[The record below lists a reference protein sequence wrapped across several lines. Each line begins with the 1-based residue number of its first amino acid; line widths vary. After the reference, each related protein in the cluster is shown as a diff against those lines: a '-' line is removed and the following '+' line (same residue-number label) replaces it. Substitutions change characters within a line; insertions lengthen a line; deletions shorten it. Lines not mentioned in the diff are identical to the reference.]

1 MEKLYNTVYH
11 ELAKHLLSIIDT
23 AYPESGSTIES
34 IARTFGAT
42 PDISQGHLAFPCFI
56 VAKAAKKAPPLV
68 ANEICQKISHELIAT
83 CKVSGPYV
91 NIYFNIKKLGE
102 ILLNEIYS
110 GEYFKKPLIKNAQK
124 TMIEY
129 SQPNT
134 HKELHVGHMRNLCLG
149 NALVRLYRYAGVPTV
164 AVTFP
169 GDVGTHVAK
178 CLWYMKYHNQEVAPK
193 NNQGAWLGRMY
204 AKGNLKLEDELGSAS
219 EANNRLQLTEI
230 LKQLEKKQ
238 GNFFDLWKETR
249 EWSLALFNQTYAW
262 ADVKFDRWFYESE
275 VDSAS
280 LEYARE
286 LFAAGKLVQD
296 QGAIGLDLSENKLG
310 FCLLIKTDGTGLY
323 ATKDIELARRKFQE
337 FNIEKSIYVVDK
349 RQALHFKQ
357 VFKVLE
363 HIGFKEAKNCF
374 HLEYDFVELPT
385 GAMSSRKGNIVPLMD
400 LVEQMEQSITQNYLE
415 KYRGVWSDAEIKSTA
430 HMVANGAIK
439 YGMLK
444 MDNNKSI
451 VFEMNEWL
459 KLDGETGPY
468 LQYVHARINSLL
480 EKQGYAASDKTS
492 WGPLVALQEQALAV
506 KIISFNNVIENSVIN
521 YRPSTVCAYLYDL
534 CKLFNSFYAECS
546 IARAENNEI
555 KAARLSLAYATS
567 QVLKQGLAILGIPA
581 PDKM

>member
-11 ELAKHLLSIIDT
+11 ELAKHLLSIIDKY
-23 AYPESGSTIES
+23 YPESASTIES
-34 IARTFGAT
+34 IARSFGAS

-56 VAKAAKKAPPLV
+56 IAKAAKKAPPLV
-68 ANEICQKISHELIAT
+68 ANEICQNISLELIAT
-83 CKVSGPYV
+83 CKASGPYV
-91 NIYFNIKKLGE
+91 NIFFNIKKLGE
-102 ILLNEIYS
+102 ILLKEINS
-110 GEYFKKPLIKNAQK
+110 GEYFKKALIKNAQK

-149 NALVRLYRYAGVPTV
+149 NALVRLNRYAGVPTV

-178 CLWYMKYHNQEVAPK
+178 CLWYMKYHNTESAPK
-193 NNQGAWLGRMY
+193 NNRGAWLGRMY
-204 AKGNLKLEDELGSAS
+204 AKGNLKLEDELGSAN
-219 EANNRLQLTEI
+219 EANNRLQLTDI

-238 GNFFDLWKETR
+238 GDFFELWKETR
-249 EWSLALFNQTYAW
+249 EWSLELFNQTYAW
-262 ADVKFDRWFYESE
+262 ADVEFDRWFYESE

-296 QGAIGLDLSENKLG
+296 QGAIGLDLTEHKLG

-400 LVEQMEQSITQNYLE
+400 LVVQMELSITQNYLE
-415 KYRGVWSDAEIKSTA
+415 RPPIWWP
-430 HMVANGAIK
+430 MVLLNMAC
-439 YGMLK
+439 LK
-444 MDNNKSI
+444 WTIINPS
-451 VFEMNEWL
+451 FL
-459 KLDGETGPY
+459 K
-468 LQYVHARINSLL
+468 
-480 EKQGYAASDKTS
+480 
-492 WGPLVALQEQALAV
+492 
-506 KIISFNNVIENSVIN
+506 
-521 YRPSTVCAYLYDL
+521 
-534 CKLFNSFYAECS
+534 
-546 IARAENNEI
+546 
-555 KAARLSLAYATS
+555 
-567 QVLKQGLAILGIPA
+567 
-581 PDKM
+581 